1 MAIMMNSKGT
11 TEYQFKIGAKGPTIY
26 SSSSTQKLYLNANPN
41 ANPLTATA
49 SALNE
54 SQIPTMNQVKN
65 YILGFSTAD
74 PVVMSMGSYTLTA
87 GTGVTINSKKIKAV
101 ITAYTIDTTNETI
114 NLTIEDVDVAPSN

>member
-26 SSSSTQKLYLNANPN
+26 SDSTTQHLFINANPN
-41 ANPLTATA
+41 TATA
-49 SALNE
+49 ESLNQA
-54 SQIPTMNQVKN
+54 QIPTMNQVKN
-65 YILGFSTAD
+65 YILGFSTAS
-74 PVVMSMGSYTLTA
+74 PVSMSMGSYTLTA

-101 ITAYTIDTTNETI
+101 ITGYTIDTANETI

>member
-26 SSSSTQKLYLNANPN
+26 SDSTTQKLYINANPH
-41 ANPLTATA
+41 TATE

-54 SQIPTMNQVKN
+54 NEIPTMNHVKE
-65 YILGFSTAD
+65 YVKAFSTAD
-74 PVVMSMGSYTLTA
+74 PVSMSMGSYNLTA

-101 ITAYTIDTTNETI
+101 ITGYTIDTTNETI

>member
-26 SSSSTQKLYLNANPN
+26 SSSLTQKLYLNSI
-41 ANPLTATA
+41 ATA
-49 SALNE
+49 NE
-54 SQIPTMNQVKN
+54 ILTMNQL
-65 YILGFSTAD
+65 LGITNTNTA
-74 PVVMSMGSYTLTA
+74 VSMSMGSYNLTA

-101 ITAYTIDTTNETI
+101 ITGYTIDTTNETI